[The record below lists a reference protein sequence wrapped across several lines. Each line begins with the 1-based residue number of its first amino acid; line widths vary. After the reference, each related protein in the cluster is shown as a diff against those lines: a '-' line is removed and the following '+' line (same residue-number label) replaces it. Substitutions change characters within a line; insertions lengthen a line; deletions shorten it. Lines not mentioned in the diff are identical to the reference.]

1 MALHRAKRQ
10 IEPACDLGVREVLE
24 ECQFHDAA
32 LWLAEPGELV
42 DQQQSVDD
50 GAGGFNEGFPIASRS
65 ESVHL
70 AGISGLILPVIRDP
84 APGDRHEPSCQCA
97 LGSVEARSS
106 APSADEDRLRD
117 VGRIC
122 LIPRCT
128 KSHRVDKRRPAA
140 VRLSEHLIVA
150 AGESTRDEVVRV
162 AQHARLPNV
171 QRLQGAA
178 IANRL
183 RSSTAA
189 LPHPLS
195 QGLLSD
201 LPLPG
206 ALWMQRKHSAWCI
219 QEWRGCGSRGM
230 ATYREWPWTKD
241 QPMLSSRLA
250 RRTAISAAALVS
262 VGLMASVPAANAADG
277 TTSLAAVLTSTPQA
291 FDTNH
296 ADYDI
301 LTAAILA
308 VLKAKPDSPV
318 KVLTDGGTALT
329 AFIPT
334 DQAFINLASSLSGK
348 KVKTEAAAFAAV
360 AGLGIPTVEKVLEYH
375 VVPGP
380 AITSADALKANGA
393 KLSTALPGKTIGV
406 KVVAS
411 PASITLLDYNKKL
424 PDPKV
429 ILSQVDI
436 NKGNAQIAHGINA
449 VLMPTK

>member
-1 MALHRAKRQ
+1 
-10 IEPACDLGVREVLE
+10 
-24 ECQFHDAA
+24 
-32 LWLAEPGELV
+32 
-42 DQQQSVDD
+42 
-50 GAGGFNEGFPIASRS
+50 
-65 ESVHL
+65 
-70 AGISGLILPVIRDP
+70 
-84 APGDRHEPSCQCA
+84 
-97 LGSVEARSS
+97 
-106 APSADEDRLRD
+106 
-117 VGRIC
+117 
-122 LIPRCT
+122 
-128 KSHRVDKRRPAA
+128 
-140 VRLSEHLIVA
+140 
-150 AGESTRDEVVRV
+150 
-162 AQHARLPNV
+162 
-171 QRLQGAA
+171 
-178 IANRL
+178 
-183 RSSTAA
+183 
-189 LPHPLS
+189 
-195 QGLLSD
+195 
-201 LPLPG
+201 
-206 ALWMQRKHSAWCI
+206 
-219 QEWRGCGSRGM
+219 
-230 ATYREWPWTKD
+230 
-241 QPMLSSRLA
+241 MLSSRLA